1 MESEEIEGAKI
12 RSLIDECMHQITFL
26 QKSQVSLNEALI
38 ECPDD
43 EDFLLA
49 VSENNV
55 VIQSKEA
62 KIIRLRESLF
72 RVDAAY
78 REERRSGVA
87 QQQRVSLEE
96 LNASIQLNDDE
107 DLFPVDE
114 VVRRYN
120 EEVRERPPPVP
131 LNIHGITQ
139 HHMSSTQSNDRERNN
154 VTFTSSRVTEL
165 EDITP
170 VLDGIYLTSVFSFF
184 KSFTVII
191 SMIN

>member
-1 MESEEIEGAKI
+1 MESEEIEAAKI
-12 RSLIDECMHQITFL
+12 RSLIDECLHQITFL

-43 EDFLLA
+43 EDFSLA

-55 VIQSKEA
+55 VIQSKQA

-87 QQQRVSLEE
+87 QHQRASLEE
-96 LNASIQLNDDE
+96 LNPNIQLDDDE
-107 DLFPVDE
+107 DHFPLDE
-114 VVRRYN
+114 EVRRCN
-120 EEVRERPPPVP
+120 EEVRQRPPPVP

-139 HHMSSTQSNDRERNN
+139 YHVSSTQSNDRERNN

-170 VLDGIYLTSVFSFF
+170 VLDGIYLTSVFLYF
-184 KSFTVII
+184 
-191 SMIN
+191 